1 MTAAG
6 SEAVTLALDPRMP
19 APERLVLR
27 HVLDRWAS
35 ERPEQVFA
43 QFEDGSTWTYAQT
56 RAIVRRT
63 AAGLR
68 ALGVRQGDHVAV
80 FLPNSPASIEVW
92 FALNYLGAVYVPINP
107 GYRGNLLSHALDV
120 ADGRLCVAHPELAP
134 RLEGI
139 ERHRVETVVTSD
151 DPVLRGSGDDPGELE
166 RPIRPWDTWG
176 IMFTSGTTGPS
187 KGVLSSYLHQWAI
200 FGPDTMPFITGDDR
214 YMINL
219 PLFHMGGCG
228 LLNAMLLRGGSIAFV
243 TRFSTPRFWATVRE
257 TRSTVVFLLG
267 TMASFVQSQPPG
279 PDDRDHP
286 LRLVFM
292 VPVVD
297 DVPAFA
303 ARFGVEV
310 RSLYGMTEI
319 SSPIITGPTPSLPG
333 TCGRAR
339 PGVEVRLLD
348 ANDCE
353 VPVGEVGEF
362 CVRTDMPWAMNH
374 GYHRMPEPTARAWR
388 NGWFHTGDAGRRD
401 ADGNFFF
408 VDRFKD
414 AVRRRGEYISSLE
427 LETEINAHPSIAASA
442 VVGVPAEHGEEEVL
456 ACLVAAPG
464 ADVDVLA
471 VTEFLRERV
480 PHFMVPRYLRVLD
493 ALPMTPTAKV
503 LKTVLRDDGVT
514 ADTWDREA
522 AGIRIRAE
530 AVG

>member
-1 MTAAG
+1 MT
-6 SEAVTLALDPRMP
+6 VLRIPP
-19 APERLVLR
+19 AERLVLL
-27 HVLDRWAS
+27 HVLDRWAAAL
-35 ERPEQVFA
+35 PDQAFA
-43 QFEDGSTWTYAQT
+43 AFEDNTTWTYADT
-56 RAIVRRT
+56 LRT
-63 AAGLR
+63 ARRMAAGFR

-80 FLPNSPASIEVW
+80 FLPNSRASIEAW
-92 FALNYLGAVYVPINP
+92 FGLNYLGAVYVPINP
-107 GYRGNLLSHALDV
+107 GYRGNLLSHALNV
-120 ADGRLCVAHPELAP
+120 ADGTLCLAHPELAG

-139 ERHRVETVVTSD
+139 ERHRVERTVTTE
-151 DPVLRGSGDDPGELE
+151 DPAFTDSGEDPGPLE

-187 KGVLSSYLHQWAI
+187 KGVLSSYMHQWSI

-228 LLNAMLLRGGSIAFV
+228 LLNSMLLRGGSIAFV
-243 TRFSTPRFWATVRE
+243 TRFSTPRFWE
-257 TRSTVVFLLG
+257 TIRQTQTSVVFLLG
-267 TMASFVQSQPPG
+267 TMASFVASQPPG
-279 PDDRDHP
+279 PRDRDHP

-303 ARFGVEV
+303 ERFGVEV

-348 ANDCE
+348 ADDCE
-353 VPVGEVGEF
+353 VDVGEVGEF
-362 CVRTDMPWAMNH
+362 CVRTDAPWAMNG
-374 GYHRMPEPTARAWR
+374 GYHKMPEATARAWR

-401 ADGNFFF
+401 AEGNFFF

-427 LETEINAHPSIAASA
+427 LETEINAHPSVAASA

-456 ACLVAAPG
+456 ACLVQAPDTEI
-464 ADVDVLA
+464 DVVE
-471 VTEFLRERV
+471 VTRFLQERV
-480 PHFMVPRYLRVLD
+480 PHFMVPRYLRIVE
-493 ALPMTPTAKV
+493 ALPVTPTEKV
-503 LKTVLRDDGVT
+503 RKDVLRGDGVT
-514 ADTWDREA
+514 QDTWDREA
-522 AGIRIRAE
+522 AGIRLKAE
-530 AVG
+530 VLR